1 MRHAAACLAI
11 AMLMPAPAIADT
23 GHGHEAPYAGQQK
36 REIKSLSAQDVD
48 DLLAGRGWGL
58 AKAAEL
64 NGLPGPAHLL
74 ELKDEL
80 GLTADQVRQIESLF
94 ADMNRRARELGRR
107 LVDLE
112 KRLDQ
117 GFAQRRFDD
126 AALQA
131 ALRDIAGVRGELRYV
146 HLATHLKTPPILT
159 KSQIAAYNRL
169 RGYAGDDPCAA
180 PPVGHD
186 AAMWR
191 KHHGCQ

>member
-1 MRHAAACLAI
+1 
-11 AMLMPAPAIADT
+11 MPAVAET
-23 GHGHEAPYAGQQK
+23 GHSHNAPYAGQQK
-36 REIKSLSAQDVD
+36 RAIKSLSAADVD

-74 ELKDEL
+74 ELKQEI
-80 GLTADQVRQIESLF
+80 GLSPDQVRRIETLF

-117 GFAQRRFDD
+117 SFAQRRFDD

-131 ALRDIAGVRGELRYV
+131 ALRDIAAVRGELRYV
-146 HLATHLKTPPILT
+146 HLATHLQTPAILT
-159 KSQIAAYNRL
+159 ADQITAYNRL
-169 RGYAGDDPCAA
+169 RGYTDDDPCAS
-180 PPVGHD
+180 PPKDHD

>member
-1 MRHAAACLAI
+1 MRHAAAFLAI

-23 GHGHEAPYAGQQK
+23 GHGHDAPYAGQQK
-36 REIKSLSAQDVD
+36 RQIKSLSAQDVD

-58 AKAAEL
+58 ARAAEL

-74 ELKDEL
+74 ELKDEI
-80 GLTADQVRQIESLF
+80 GLNEDQVRRIETLF

-126 AALQA
+126 AALQT
-131 ALRDIAGVRGELRYV
+131 ALRDIASVRGELRYV

-159 KSQIAAYNRL
+159 ERQITAYNRL
-169 RGYAGDDPCAA
+169 RGYTDDDPCAS
-180 PPVGHD
+180 PPGGHD